1 MASASDSPSG
11 PAPATPPVHVHWPSD
26 RRLFASLPL
35 GLALCACMWALRA
48 AGEQVFPLFVLGF
61 ALLALSAYPRKLL
74 SPLSFVHI
82 YYGVWYVIAP
92 LFAQRYADDAL
103 QRPEIQL
110 ALSYLFTGYLTC
122 VLACLVGELA
132 IRAPSAPPSQTPR
145 QPSSLLAPILG
156 LYSVSTLM
164 VVLIVTSSGGLQ
176 VWLADPGD
184 AFLNRQGSGQFVI
197 LSHFSSMMLAALTGA
212 QAYRQRKPGYL
223 LVFVAWL
230 LLTSPVH
237 GSKFQIILLLVLSL
251 LPWVRHVKPMS
262 GKSFLMGLSFVAI
275 FVLGLYFRNH
285 SWIEINTFLPYALNY
300 FTTLDNFAL
309 SLADM
314 GPGVLQTF
322 FLPFHKLASPVGV
335 PDTSFY
341 FDMNH
346 VLTDIYFPHAWAI
359 RATEQWP
366 VEKDL
371 YLNFGFFAGL
381 PLLFAYLLAL
391 TVIHRWAAHRET
403 LGLWFVSA
411 TLTLLLVSHLRGSL
425 YNFNDFYMY
434 PYLAVAC
441 YLMRKVSLRR
451 PAPVPH
457 VHALP
462 PAQAAG

>member
-1 MASASDSPSG
+1 MVSASDPLLAAT
-11 PAPATPPVHVHWPSD
+11 PAPPPGTARLPSD
-26 RRLFASLPL
+26 RRLFVVLPL
-35 GLALCACMWALRA
+35 GLALCAFIWGLRA

-61 ALLALSAYPRKLL
+61 VLLALGAYPRKLL

-103 QRPEIQL
+103 QRSEIQL
-110 ALSYLFTGYLTC
+110 ALSFLFTGYLTC

-132 IRAPSAPPSQTPR
+132 IRAPHAPPTQTARP
-145 QPSSLLAPILG
+145 QGSLLAPILF
-156 LYSVSTLM
+156 LYGAATLM
-164 VVLIVTSSGGLQ
+164 VVLIVASSGGLQ
-176 VWLADPGD
+176 VWMADPGD
-184 AFLNRQGSGQFVI
+184 AFLNRQGSGQYVI
-197 LSHFSSMMLAALTGA
+197 LSHFSSMLLAALSGA
-212 QAYRQRKPGYL
+212 QAYRLRRPSYL
-223 LVFVAWL
+223 LLFVTWL

-251 LPWVRHVKPMS
+251 LPWVRHVQPLS

-322 FLPFHKLASPVGV
+322 FLPFHKLASPVGI

-391 TVIHRWAAHRET
+391 TVIYRWAEHRDT

-425 YNFNDFYMY
+425 YNFNDFYLY

-451 PAPVPH
+451 PAPVPDA
-457 VHALP
+457 HAHA
-462 PAQAAG
+462 PAQTAG